1 VPNRRAAIASV
12 LLALSGCETYV
23 PVETP
28 PIGTIERDYLL
39 CFVLDTSGSFTPR
52 MFSGDQLAYRFFLKA
67 SDQFFRNRMGPRDRI
82 LISQLSA
89 NNRTLLWEGSPL
101 AMRRQFGSS
110 AALQQFIEERSDP
123 SGSRVYAAVADSL
136 DYIHQLPGVRE
147 GKTTVCVLVLSDLM
161 DSSATP
167 DADRQRM
174 LDAFS
179 QFARTKACIGL
190 YWVDQLFTNEFR
202 KYLNDAG
209 IKTYV
214 VESDVVNDPVLPFAD
229 Q

>member
-1 VPNRRAAIASV
+1 
-12 LLALSGCETYV
+12 
-23 PVETP
+23 
-28 PIGTIERDYLL
+28 
-39 CFVLDTSGSFTPR
+39 
-52 MFSGDQLAYRFFLKA
+52 
-67 SDQFFRNRMGPRDRI
+67 MGPRDRI

-101 AMRRQFGSS
+101 SMRRQFGSS
-110 AALQQFIEERSDP
+110 AALQQFIAEGSDP
-123 SGSRVYAAVADSL
+123 AGSRVYAALADSL
-136 DYIHQLPGVRE
+136 DYIHQLPGVKE

-161 DSSATP
+161 DTSPTA

-174 LDAFS
+174 LDAFA
-179 QFARTKACIGL
+179 QFAQIKACMGL

-202 KYLNDAG
+202 QYLNDAG

-214 VESDVVNDPVLPFAD
+214 VESDVVNDPVLPFSN